1 MKRILV
7 AAAALALL
15 ISAHARADVKAADP
29 KKAFSIASKSDC
41 LSCHAVSSKV
51 IGPAYRD
58 VARKYKGDDQAESM
72 LVQKVKNGGSG
83 VWGKF
88 PMPPH
93 PDVADED
100 LKTVIEWIL
109 TGAPSN

>member
-1 MKRILV
+1 MN
-7 AAAALALL
+7 
-15 ISAHARADVKAADP
+15 
-29 KKAFSIASKSDC
+29 
-41 LSCHAVSSKV
+41 SKV

-58 VARKYKGDDQAESM
+58 VARKYKGDEQAETM
-72 LVQKVKNGGSG
+72 LMQKVKNGGAG

-93 PDVADED
+93 PDVAEED
-100 LKTVIEWIL
+100 LRTVVDWIL

>member
-1 MKRILV
+1 MKQILL
-7 AAAALALL
+7 AAAALAILA
-15 ISAHARADVKAADP
+15 SPPAGADLKGSDA

-58 VARKYKGDDQAESM
+58 VARKYKGDDQAEVLLM
-72 LVQKVKNGGSG
+72 QKVRNGGAG

-93 PDVADED
+93 PDVAEED
-100 LKTVIEWIL
+100 LRTVIEWIL